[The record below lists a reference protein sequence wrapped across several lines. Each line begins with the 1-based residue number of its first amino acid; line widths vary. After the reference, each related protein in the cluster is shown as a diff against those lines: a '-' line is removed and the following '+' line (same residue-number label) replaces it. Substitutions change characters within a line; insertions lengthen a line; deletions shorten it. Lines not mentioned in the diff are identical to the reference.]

1 MISFKNHRGQEA
13 EMKNIKY
20 LVTVFF
26 GSAIV
31 ALLIGQS
38 FGYPPLAEPQ
48 TEQEL
53 IALHSQLIESVMKQ
67 NTLAAARLVAD
78 DAIVT
83 TPLGQV
89 VNKAQRIEGLKQIK
103 VDSYVPDDYKIRIY
117 GDTAVMTYHFA
128 FKGTALGRDMSGDYR
143 ETVVWVKRNGQWQVV
158 AAHGTAIAK

>member
-1 MISFKNHRGQEA
+1 
-13 EMKNIKY
+13 MKNIKY

-38 FGYPPLAEPQ
+38 FGYPPLAEFQ
-48 TEQEL
+48 TTVEQEL
-53 IALHSQLIESVMKQ
+53 IALHRQLIESVMKQ

-117 GDTAVMTYHFA
+117 GDAAVMTYHFA

-158 AAHGTAIAK
+158 AAHGTPIAK

>member
-1 MISFKNHRGQEA
+1 
-13 EMKNIKY
+13 MKNIKY

-31 ALLIGQS
+31 ASLMGQS
-38 FGYPPLAEPQ
+38 FGYPPPAEPQ
-48 TEQEL
+48 TTVEQEL
-53 IALHSQLIESVMKQ
+53 IALHRQLIESVMKQ
-67 NTLAAARLVAD
+67 NTLAAVRLVAD
-78 DAIVT
+78 DAIIT
-83 TPLGQV
+83 TPMGQV

-117 GDTAVMTYHFA
+117 GDAAVMTYHFA

-158 AAHGTAIAK
+158 AAHGTPIAK